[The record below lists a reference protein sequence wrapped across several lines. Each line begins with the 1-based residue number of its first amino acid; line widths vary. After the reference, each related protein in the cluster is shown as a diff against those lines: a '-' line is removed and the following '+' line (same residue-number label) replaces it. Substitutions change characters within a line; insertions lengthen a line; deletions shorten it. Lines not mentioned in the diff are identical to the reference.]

1 MLLND
6 QEREQIVGFCKY
18 VDQIILPCPWEPSI
32 EFLDQ
37 RGISKIA
44 HDDVPYSAD
53 GSEDIY
59 MKFKKRDRFLPT
71 LRTEGISTTDLIV
84 KLISE
89 RDKFRTYLLKNDVPR
104 DKLGLSFITEKMLL
118 IKNGL
123 NEIYQD
129 WFSCQNYTK
138 CD

>member
-1 MLLND
+1 
-6 QEREQIVGFCKY
+6 
-18 VDQIILPCPWEPSI
+18 
-32 EFLDQ
+32 
-37 RGISKIA
+37 
-44 HDDVPYSAD
+44 
-53 GSEDIY
+53 

-123 NEIYQD
+123 NEIY
-129 WFSCQNYTK
+129 
-138 CD
+138 